1 MANDYKYV
9 SPITLLIVKEL
20 SALKDKTGIDSARYL
35 LKKYPKNQE
44 LHTWQ
49 PDSLRRYIAKIKH
62 DPSYYKQLVKAYEK
76 YQEHLDEHPEIVI
89 TQDIKEKKLSTDVK
103 ELRKAN
109 QRLLDEIDLSHKKI
123 SFFEELSNATR
134 RSIIIPPTRGI
145 DSQATAFLI
154 GSDWHLEER
163 VDPATCNGLNEYNL
177 DIAKDSVANF
187 FSNGERLVQITQKDV
202 HIDTIIVALVGDIIN
217 GYIHEE
223 FLEDNLL
230 SPTEASLMALDVIC
244 SGIEYLV
251 KKSKCKIKVVC
262 KYGNHGR
269 TTQRMRV
276 ATAYKNS
283 YEWMLFQLV
292 IREFRD
298 HERVEVV
305 LDNSYLTYVD
315 VYGYTIRFHHGDAI
329 RYEGG
334 VGGVTIP
341 VNKAIAQWDKHKQ
354 AYLDVFGHF
363 HQLQLDTGAFKYVLN
378 GSIVGY
384 NAYAIKI
391 KAAYEEPRQAFFLID
406 SKRGKTISAPIF
418 VRKKI
423 H

>member
-163 VDPATCNGLNEYNL
+163 VDLATCNGLNEYNL